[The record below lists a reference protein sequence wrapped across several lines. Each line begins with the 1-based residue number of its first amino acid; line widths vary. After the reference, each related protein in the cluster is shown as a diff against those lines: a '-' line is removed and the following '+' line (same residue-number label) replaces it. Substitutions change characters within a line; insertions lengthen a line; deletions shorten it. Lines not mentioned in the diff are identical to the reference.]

1 MNNIL
6 YIIIGLVIVLLVVV
20 VLMRKNKPASQ
31 DTATKPLNKPQPAQQ
46 PQPTIQPKAPVR
58 AAADS
63 SDNITDSTTAPTE
76 PKIEDTLNTAQTYID
91 QQRYD
96 AAIGELKRG
105 LIQFPNDKNHLLK
118 LLNVYAITKQVTEFN
133 ELFGKVQAEGD
144 ADAVASAE
152 NIKSLLDEEI
162 AADEAAT
169 ATAHLA
175 HDEEPETI
183 EGLDFDL
190 DLSDNEPAPVEAA
203 NPVVVEDSLSLEDS
217 LSFEDIDV
225 SSDDTTLEIEETNSE
240 ISADEPTLSFDN
252 LESQLLDD
260 STTTQ
265 NDTLSS
271 DDSAFDLSLD
281 DITSEDPSEESANLA
296 LDDTSPADEAA
307 NETTS
312 FDDFSL
318 DLNDSDETAS
328 VDTPVLEDT
337 AASDNQAFEL
347 ENFDSED
354 TTSEDSLTTDATEQA
369 KTNELEDFVFDLN
382 EETTDNANI
391 ESQIE
396 SDSSDSIPDTF
407 SQLDDLDFDAIANG
421 EFDTADPEASESE
434 PTIEELASVEESE
447 EGIVDLEPQPDTQ
460 DSVSLDSEVDDT
472 PTIDLEE
479 PAISDAAPTVA
490 PALDA
495 QFADDFD
502 FVKDLDNMQITLDL
516 ATQYLELGEYDSAKR
531 LLNEVI
537 AQGNSEQQQQAQSL
551 LTNAG

>member
-240 ISADEPTLSFDN
+240 ISADEPTLSFD
-252 LESQLLDD
+252 D
-260 STTTQ
+260 
-265 NDTLSS
+265 
-271 DDSAFDLSLD
+271 
-281 DITSEDPSEESANLA
+281 
-296 LDDTSPADEAA
+296 
-307 NETTS
+307 
-312 FDDFSL
+312 
-318 DLNDSDETAS
+318 
-328 VDTPVLEDT
+328 
-337 AASDNQAFEL
+337 
-347 ENFDSED
+347 
-354 TTSEDSLTTDATEQA
+354 
-369 KTNELEDFVFDLN
+369 
-382 EETTDNANI
+382 
-391 ESQIE
+391 
-396 SDSSDSIPDTF
+396 
-407 SQLDDLDFDAIANG
+407 
-421 EFDTADPEASESE
+421 
-434 PTIEELASVEESE
+434 
-447 EGIVDLEPQPDTQ
+447 
-460 DSVSLDSEVDDT
+460 
-472 PTIDLEE
+472 
-479 PAISDAAPTVA
+479 
-490 PALDA
+490 
-495 QFADDFD
+495 
-502 FVKDLDNMQITLDL
+502 
-516 ATQYLELGEYDSAKR
+516 
-531 LLNEVI
+531 
-537 AQGNSEQQQQAQSL
+537 
-551 LTNAG
+551 